1 MIIGR
6 RTGIVMDDDVGVV
19 VVDDDGAAGGGMKTP
34 LVGAANTR
42 ASSSS
47 PPPPPPPPT
56 TTTTTTTTTTIG
68 VVFKKILKT
77 LWVLVCFTIVCATP
91 YVAYDMYA
99 HDYQLHTVAWFVA
112 FVFVALS
119 LPITLYEVTQHLENY
134 RAPRLQRHVIRILF
148 MVPIYAIDGW
158 FALRFKSKTI
168 YFDTV
173 RECYEAYVI
182 YNFYTYCI
190 VYLQE
195 FCAPG
200 LSYIVARK
208 ATQPHIWPLSM
219 VLRAPRMGEPFLRLC
234 RHGVINYVVIR
245 PVTSLLAFIADSNGK
260 YGDGQIL
267 NPWVAYPYL
276 VFVNNLSQAWAMY
289 CLILLYKVMYRE
301 LAPLR
306 PFYKFVSVKAVVF
319 FSFWQS
325 MAIAVLVKTG
335 VISTNDQ
342 AWASDY
348 DAAALANAIQ
358 AFCICIEMFFAAI
371 AHAYAFPPEEY
382 NMGQPLPP
390 RKFTQNVIELF
401 DVRDVYHDIVY
412 FAQQQRERLSG
423 KYQPGG
429 VMSPGAPLSR
439 SNSVRSPRSPRS
451 PANENAETATLLPR
465 GAASA
470 LGDDQFEI
478 IVNRVAGDGAGRP
491 IAIDSISS
499 IDTGLA
505 PLHAE
510 PARRTHDA

>member
-1 MIIGR
+1 M
-6 RTGIVMDDDVGVV
+6 TSSSLTAFDVAF
-19 VVDDDGAAGGGMKTP
+19 DDDGVAPSSSFAVP
-34 LVGAANTR
+34 
-42 ASSSS
+42 SSSS
-47 PPPPPPPPT
+47 SSTSAAAST
-56 TTTTTTTTTTIG
+56 TSTSTTTTIG
-68 VVFKKILKT
+68 AALKKILKT

-119 LPITLYEVTQHLENY
+119 VPITLYEVTQHLENY

-200 LSYIVARK
+200 LAHIVARK

-219 VLRAPRMGEPFLRLC
+219 VMRAPRMGEPFLRLC

-276 VFVNNLSQAWAMY
+276 VFINNLSQAWAMY
-289 CLILLYKVMYRE
+289 CLILLYKVMNRE

-382 NMGQPLPP
+382 NIGQPLPQ
-390 RKFTQNVIELF
+390 RKFTQNVMDLF
-401 DVRDVYHDIVY
+401 DVRDVYHDIVH
-412 FAQQQRERLSG
+412 FAHQQRERISG
-423 KYQPGG
+423 KYSAGG
-429 VMSPGAPLSR
+429 GGAMSPRAGALSR

-451 PANENAETATLLPR
+451 TFDDEVETATLLPR

-478 IVNRVAGDGAGRP
+478 VVNTVAGDGAGRP

-499 IDTGLA
+499 IEPGLA
-505 PLHAE
+505 PLRAE
-510 PARRTHDA
+510 PPRRTHDA